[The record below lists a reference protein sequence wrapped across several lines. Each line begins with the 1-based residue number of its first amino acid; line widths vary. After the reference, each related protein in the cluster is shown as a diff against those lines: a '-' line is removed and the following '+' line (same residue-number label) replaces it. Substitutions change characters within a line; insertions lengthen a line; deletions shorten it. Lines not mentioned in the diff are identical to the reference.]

1 MRHGKKID
9 AIRTK
14 IEDWYNEKFISE
26 LEYYILI
33 ACLIE
38 TVPFYANISGVYAA
52 FHKKWDPRAK
62 KELKGFGRLSLRA
75 NEKLNLEFEV
85 RDSDLC
91 FYDRKAGWVL
101 EDCLYRFFIGF
112 SSDDLPFSQAWR
124 FDGVSWTKE
133 A

>member
-1 MRHGKKID
+1 MANKKHFSVIVGLSNAGKVDGICVPQL
-9 AIRTK
+9 
-14 IEDWYNEKFISE
+14 YVS
-26 LEYYILI
+26 
-33 ACLIE
+33 CLNSRVE
-38 TVPFYANISGVYAA
+38 
-52 FHKKWDPRAK
+52 RAK

-91 FYDRKAGWVL
+91 FYDRKEGWVL

-112 SSDDLPFSQAWR
+112 SSDDLPFSQTWR
-124 FDGVSWTKE
+124 FDGVSWAQE